1 MARRKPRRTGLR
13 RFLLS
18 SMGAVEAQ
26 RYGDV
31 EVVLDQDGIARLRKK
46 HNTVSCKTKLAAAER
61 LLRGLENNHW
71 LSPEGKAKVRE
82 KLQAKIEELRKRCG
96 M

>member
-1 MARRKPRRTGLR
+1 MARRKPRRQGLR

-46 HNTVSCKTKLAAAER
+46 HNTMSCKNRLAAAER
-61 LLRGLENNHW
+61 LLRGLANNQW
-71 LSPEGKAKVRE
+71 LSPEGKQRVEE
-82 KLQAKIEELRKRCG
+82 KLRAKIEELRKRCG
-96 M
+96 